1 MPDPSKELSM
11 DSKAAAEIGEL
22 VRDILRHEIGA
33 LLEEQRRFFDRR
45 IAELSTEIHAT
56 TELMDFSEA
65 KLSGQLTR
73 MRDEIHAVVAPPP
86 TVKHNS
92 GVELEAVVQASED
105 AAHRIMEAAEA
116 IHEWVDN
123 GMRDGAG
130 LATVNEKVVAI
141 YEACSF
147 QDLTSQRVRRAIEKL
162 KQVEDTLNQ
171 VVGEPTSAP
180 AAESDT
186 DLRQDEIDR
195 MLR

>member
-1 MPDPSKELSM
+1 MESEATARL
-11 DSKAAAEIGEL
+11 AEL
-22 VRDILRHEIGA
+22 VRDIVRHEIGA
-33 LLEEQRRFFDRR
+33 LLLEQRRFIDRR

-86 TVKHNS
+86 NVTRNS
-92 GVELEAVVQASED
+92 GVELEAVVQATED

-116 IHEWVDN
+116 IHDWVEN

-130 LATVNEKVVAI
+130 LAIVNEKVVAI

-162 KQVEDTLNQ
+162 KQVETSLNQ
-171 VVGEPTSAP
+171 VVGAPPPEPQADSSG
-180 AAESDT
+180 E
-186 DLRQDEIDR
+186 LGQDEIDR
-195 MLR
+195 MIR

>member
-1 MPDPSKELSM
+1 M
-11 DSKAAAEIGEL
+11 DIEAVAKIGD
-22 VRDILRHEIGA
+22 VMRDVLRQEIGA
-33 LLEEQRRFFDRR
+33 LLEEQRRFVDRR

-86 TVKHNS
+86 NVKHNS

-116 IHEWVDN
+116 IHEWVEN

-130 LATVNEKVVAI
+130 LAIVNEKVVAI

-147 QDLTSQRVRRAIEKL
+147 QDLTSQRVRRAIGKL
-162 KQVEDTLNQ
+162 KLVEDSLNK
-171 VVGEPTSAP
+171 VVGEVGEAKLEPP
-180 AAESDT
+180 ADAGP
-186 DLRQDEIDR
+186 DLGQDEIDR
-195 MLR
+195 MLG